1 MSNSRAAQGSHPPIQ
16 HDKWKKFPSRRFSL
30 SHPKDPENLIK
41 SVKKGKEKK
50 EKKKRGR
57 RSLRSLKNI
66 PKLTPKNN
74 TQEKKEDQK
83 GITKSVRNSH
93 FRKPASLP
101 LAHVLAPV
109 LIVLVLLGVPALA
122 AVEGRLPCACVGH
135 GAGGGV

>member
-1 MSNSRAAQGSHPPIQ
+1 MEEIPVSSFQSLASQGPRESH
-16 HDKWKKFPSRRFSL
+16 KECEKEKK
-30 SHPKDPENLIK
+30 
-41 SVKKGKEKK
+41 KK

-57 RSLRSLKNI
+57 RSLKSLKNI

-122 AVEGRLPCACVGH
+122 AVEGRLPC
-135 GAGGGV
+135 

>member
-1 MSNSRAAQGSHPPIQ
+1 MRQSP
-16 HDKWKKFPSRRFSL
+16 
-30 SHPKDPENLIK
+30 
-41 SVKKGKEKK
+41 VV
-50 EKKKRGR
+50 R
-57 RSLRSLKNI
+57 RSLKSLKSI
-66 PKLTPKNN
+66 PKLTPKSI

-83 GITKSVRNSH
+83 EITKSVKSDSH
-93 FRKPASLP
+93 FRKPTPLP